1 MPCCLMTAAQAE
13 AELSYI
19 CAFASLAIKRP
30 YLVDLVG
37 LRFISWTHAA
47 GQAEPMKTQ

>member
-1 MPCCLMTAAQAE
+1 MTAAQAE
-13 AELSYI
+13 AKLSYI
-19 CAFASLAIKRP
+19 CVFASLAIKRP

-47 GQAEPMKTQ
+47 GRAEPVKAQ